1 LEGRIRGKS
10 IQKSTKEQIQERPD
24 IKKVGKEHILR
35 LRYKIIIF
43 LSFFLI
49 CASLLI
55 GTAAADSGVGI
66 REEINQFPG
75 FAGIL
80 IKDLNTQEVLFSH
93 NEDKLFTPAS
103 LTKVFTLLVA
113 LEIFGEEYAYPTSFY
128 FSSTTPGEING
139 DLYIVGSGDPTQTP
153 EVIRKI
159 ADALVQ
165 KFSIKYISGD
175 IVLDN
180 SKFLPEEFLGRGW
193 MWDDKNPLIGALTV
207 TGYKVKEKQN
217 SYLNTMPLLWGNI
230 FSQELSKKGVKIGG
244 DIRIGKTKENLRIKY
259 IYYSDTL
266 DKILA
271 YMMKKSDN
279 QSAENIFR
287 TLALMD
293 NPEGSPTTIARAIAS
308 LEEVID
314 TALGLKWGKDYILV
328 DGCGLSEYNLT
339 TPTHLVNAIT
349 YLYRKYDFK
358 ILDYFASTK
367 EKGTLK
373 ERMPF
378 QVWGKTGTLSSASAL
393 AGLLETKDKRWVV
406 FCLMENNFIFIE
418 EENNPKKFENRI
430 IEYIYENL

>member
-1 LEGRIRGKS
+1 VLKGKM
-10 IQKSTKEQIQERPD
+10 KNKDKT
-24 IKKVGKEHILR
+24 GKEKSLK

-55 GTAAADSGVGI
+55 GAAGADTGI
-66 REEINQFPG
+66 QEEINQFQG
-75 FAGIL
+75 FSGVL

-103 LTKVFTLLVA
+103 LTKIFTLLAA
-113 LEIFGEEYAYPTSFY
+113 LETLGKEYAYPTSFC

-139 DLYIVGSGDPTQTP
+139 DLYVVGSGDPTQSP

-165 KFSIKYISGD
+165 KFNIRQISGD

-207 TGYKVKEKQN
+207 KGCKVKEKQN
-217 SYLNTMPLLWGNI
+217 SYLNTMPLLWGKI

-244 DIRIGKTKENLRIKY
+244 DTRIGKTKENLRVKY
-259 IYYSDTL
+259 IYYSETL

-287 TLALMD
+287 TLATED
-293 NPEGSPTTIARAIAS
+293 NPEGVSTIARAITS
-308 LEEVID
+308 LEEIID

-339 TPTHLVNAIT
+339 TPAHLVKAIT
-349 YLYRKYDFK
+349 YLYQKYDFN
-358 ILDYFASTK
+358 ILDYFANTK

-373 ERMPF
+373 ERLPF
-378 QVWGKTGTLSSASAL
+378 QVWGKTGTLSSTSAL
-393 AGLLETKDKRWVV
+393 AGLLQTKNKRWVV

-418 EENNPKKFENRI
+418 EENDPKIFENRI
-430 IEYIYENL
+430 IEYINENL

>member
-1 LEGRIRGKS
+1 M
-10 IQKSTKEQIQERPD
+10 
-24 IKKVGKEHILR
+24 
-35 LRYKIIIF
+35 
-43 LSFFLI
+43 I

-55 GTAAADSGVGI
+55 GAAGAIGI
-66 REEINQFPG
+66 REEISQFPG
-75 FAGIL
+75 FSGIL

-93 NEDKLFTPAS
+93 NEDILFTPAS
-103 LTKVFTLLVA
+103 LTKIFTLLVA
-113 LEIFGEEYAYPTSFY
+113 LETFDEEQYAYPTSFY
-128 FSSTTPGEING
+128 FSSTTSGEING
-139 DLYIVGSGDPTQTP
+139 DLYVVGSGDPTQSP
-153 EVIRKI
+153 DVIRKI

-165 KFSIKYISGD
+165 KYGIRYISGD

-217 SYLNTMPLLWGNI
+217 SYFNTMPLLWGKI
-230 FSQELSKKGVKIGG
+230 FSQELSKKGVKIEGNVR
-244 DIRIGKTKENLRIKY
+244 IRKAQEGLRVKY

-266 DKILA
+266 EKMLA

-287 TLALMD
+287 TLALTG
-293 NPEGSPTTIARAIAS
+293 NPDGVSTIARAISS

-314 TALGLKWGKDYILV
+314 TTLGLKWGKDYILV

-339 TPTHLVNAIT
+339 TPAHLVKAII

-358 ILDYFASTK
+358 ILDYFANTK

-373 ERMPF
+373 VRLPF

-393 AGLLETKDKRWVV
+393 AGLLETKNKRWIV

-418 EENNPKKFENRI
+418 DENDPKIFENRI
-430 IEYIYENL
+430 IEYIYENF

>member
-1 LEGRIRGKS
+1 MK
-10 IQKSTKEQIQERPD
+10 
-24 IKKVGKEHILR
+24 

-49 CASLLI
+49 FVFLLI
-55 GTAAADSGVGI
+55 GAAGAGTDI
-66 REEINQFPG
+66 WEEINKFPG
-75 FAGIL
+75 FSGIL
-80 IKDLNTQEVLFSH
+80 IKDLNTQEALFSH

-103 LTKVFTLLVA
+103 LTKIFTLLAA
-113 LEIFGEEYAYPTSFY
+113 LEIFDEEQYVYPTSFY

-139 DLYIVGSGDPTQTP
+139 DLYIVGNGDPTQSP
-153 EVIRKI
+153 EVIKKI
-159 ADALVQ
+159 ADDLVQ
-165 KFSIKYISGD
+165 KFGLRHISGD

-180 SKFLPEEFLGRGW
+180 SKLLSQEFLGRGW

-207 TGYKVKEKQN
+207 MGYKVKEKQN
-217 SYLNTMPLLWGNI
+217 SYLNTMPLLWGDI
-230 FSQELSKKGVKIGG
+230 FSQELSKKGVKIEGN
-244 DIRIGKTKENLRIKY
+244 IRIGKVQEDLRIKY

-266 DKILA
+266 DKMLA

-293 NPEGSPTTIARAIAS
+293 NSEGVSTIARSIAS

-314 TALGLKWGKDYILV
+314 TTLGLKWGKDYILV

-339 TPTHLVNAIT
+339 TPAHLVKAIS

-358 ILDYFASTK
+358 ILDYFANTE

-373 ERMPF
+373 ERLPF

-393 AGLLETKDKRWVV
+393 AGLLETKNKRWIV

-418 EENNPKKFENRI
+418 EENDPKIFENRI

>member
-1 LEGRIRGKS
+1 MK
-10 IQKSTKEQIQERPD
+10 
-24 IKKVGKEHILR
+24 LR
-35 LRYKIIIF
+35 CKIIIF
-43 LSFFLI
+43 LLFFLI
-49 CASLLI
+49 FTFLLMDIAVAGI
-55 GTAAADSGVGI
+55 GTGIQEEMDKFSG
-66 REEINQFPG
+66 FS
-75 FAGIL
+75 GIL

-103 LTKVFTLLVA
+103 LTKIFTLLVA
-113 LEIFGEEYAYPTSFY
+113 LETFDEEQYAYPTSFY

-139 DLYIVGSGDPTQTP
+139 DLYVVGSGDPTQSP
-153 EVIRKI
+153 DVIRKI

-165 KFSIKYISGD
+165 KYNIRHISGD

-207 TGYKVKEKQN
+207 TGYKIKEKQN
-217 SYLNTMPLLWGNI
+217 SYFNTMPLLWGKI
-230 FSQELSKKGVKIGG
+230 FSQELSKKGVKIEGNVR
-244 DIRIGKTKENLRIKY
+244 IRKAQEGLRVKY

-266 DKILA
+266 EKMLA

-287 TLALMD
+287 TLALIG
-293 NPEGSPTTIARAIAS
+293 NPDGVSTIARAISS

-314 TALGLKWGKDYILV
+314 TTLGLKWGKDYILV

-339 TPTHLVNAIT
+339 TPSHLVKAIT

-358 ILDYFASTK
+358 VLDYFASTK

-373 ERMPF
+373 ERLPF

-393 AGLLETKDKRWVV
+393 AGLLETKNKRWIV
-406 FCLMENNFIFIE
+406 FCLIENNFIFIE
-418 EENNPKKFENRI
+418 EENDPKKFENRI
-430 IEYIYENL
+430 IEYIYENF

>member
-1 LEGRIRGKS
+1 MGYVIKPG
-10 IQKSTKEQIQERPD
+10 KEQIL
-24 IKKVGKEHILR
+24 K

-43 LSFFLI
+43 LSSFFI
-49 CASLLI
+49 FTSLLI
-55 GTAAADSGVGI
+55 CVAGAGTNI

-75 FAGIL
+75 FSGIL

-103 LTKVFTLLVA
+103 LTKIFTLLAA
-113 LEIFGEEYAYPTSFY
+113 LEIFDEEQYAYATSFY

-139 DLYIVGSGDPTQTP
+139 DLYIVGSGDPTQTS

-180 SKFLPEEFLGRGW
+180 SKFLPQEFLGRGW

-217 SYLNTMPLLWGNI
+217 SYLNTMPLLWGKI
-230 FSQELSKKGVKIGG
+230 FSQELSKKGVKIEGN
-244 DIRIGKTKENLRIKY
+244 IRIGKIQEDLRIKY

-287 TLALMD
+287 TLVPEY
-293 NPEGSPTTIARAIAS
+293 NPEEVSTTIAGAIAS
-308 LEEVID
+308 LEEIID
-314 TALGLKWGKDYILV
+314 TTLGLKWGKDYILV

-339 TPTHLVNAIT
+339 TPTHLVKAIT
-349 YLYRKYDFK
+349 YLYQKYDFK
-358 ILDYFASTK
+358 ILDYFANTK
-367 EKGTLK
+367 EKGTLR
-373 ERMPF
+373 ERLPF
-378 QVWGKTGTLSSASAL
+378 QVWGKTGTLSSASTL
-393 AGLLETKDKRWVV
+393 AGLLETKNKRWVV

-418 EENNPKKFENRI
+418 EENNPKIFENRI

>member
-1 LEGRIRGKS
+1 M
-10 IQKSTKEQIQERPD
+10 D
-24 IKKVGKEHILR
+24 YVIKLGKEKSLKLKYR
-35 LRYKIIIF
+35 IIIF
-43 LSFFLI
+43 LSSFLI
-49 CASLLI
+49 FASLLI
-55 GTAAADSGVGI
+55 CVAGAGTDI
-66 REEINQFPG
+66 WEEINKFPG
-75 FAGIL
+75 FSGIL
-80 IKDLNTQEVLFSH
+80 IKDLNTQEVLFSY
-93 NEDKLFTPAS
+93 NKDKLFIPAS
-103 LTKVFTLLVA
+103 LTKIFTLLAA
-113 LEIFGEEYAYPTSFY
+113 LEIFNEEQYAYPTSFY
-128 FSSTTPGEING
+128 FSSIVPGEING

-159 ADALVQ
+159 ADDLVQ
-165 KFSIKYISGD
+165 KFNIKCISGD

-180 SKFLPEEFLGRGW
+180 SKLLSEEFLGRGW

-217 SYLNTMPLLWGNI
+217 SYLNTMPLLWGKI

-244 DIRIGKTKENLRIKY
+244 DIRIGKTKENLRVKY

-293 NPEGSPTTIARAIAS
+293 NPEGISSITRAIAS
-308 LEEVID
+308 LEEIIN

-328 DGCGLSEYNLT
+328 DGGGLSEYNLT
-339 TPTHLVNAIT
+339 TPAHLVKAIT
-349 YLYRKYDFK
+349 YLYQKYDFK
-358 ILDYFASTK
+358 ILDYFANTK

-373 ERMPF
+373 ERLPF

-393 AGLLETKDKRWVV
+393 AGLLETKNKRWVV

-418 EENNPKKFENRI
+418 EENDPKIFENRI

>member
-1 LEGRIRGKS
+1 MKLKC
-10 IQKSTKEQIQERPD
+10 
-24 IKKVGKEHILR
+24 
-35 LRYKIIIF
+35 KIIIF
-43 LSFFLI
+43 LSYFLI
-49 CASLLI
+49 FTSLLI
-55 GTAAADSGVGI
+55 GTAGAGTGI

-75 FAGIL
+75 FSGIL

-103 LTKVFTLLVA
+103 LTKIFTLLAA
-113 LEIFGEEYAYPTSFY
+113 LEIFDEEQYAYPTSFY

-139 DLYIVGSGDPTQTP
+139 DLYIAGSGDPTQSP
-153 EVIRKI
+153 EVIRNI
-159 ADALVQ
+159 ADTLVQ
-165 KFSIKYISGD
+165 KLSIKYISGD
-175 IVLDN
+175 IILDN
-180 SKFLPEEFLGRGW
+180 SKFLPQEFLGRGW

-217 SYLNTMPLLWGNI
+217 SHLNTMPLLWGNI
-230 FSQELSKKGVKIGG
+230 FSQELSKKGVKIEGN
-244 DIRIGKTKENLRIKY
+244 IRIGKVQEDLQIKY

-287 TLALMD
+287 TLATED
-293 NPEGSPTTIARAIAS
+293 NSEGVSTIARSIAS
-308 LEEVID
+308 LEEIID
-314 TALGLKWGKDYILV
+314 KTLGLKWGKDYILV

-339 TPTHLVNAIT
+339 TPAHLVKAIS

-358 ILDYFASTK
+358 ILDYFANTE

-373 ERMPF
+373 ERLPF

-393 AGLLETKDKRWVV
+393 AGLVETKNKRWIV
-406 FCLMENNFIFIE
+406 FCLMENNFIFVE
-418 EENNPKKFENRI
+418 EEDDPKKFENRI
-430 IEYIYENL
+430 IEYIYENF

>member
-1 LEGRIRGKS
+1 MKLK
-10 IQKSTKEQIQERPD
+10 
-24 IKKVGKEHILR
+24 
-35 LRYKIIIF
+35 YKIIIF
-43 LSFFLI
+43 LSSFLI
-49 CASLLI
+49 FTSLLI
-55 GTAAADSGVGI
+55 CVTGAGTDI
-66 REEINQFPG
+66 REEIDKFPG
-75 FAGIL
+75 FSGVL

-103 LTKVFTLLVA
+103 LTKIFTLLAA
-113 LEIFGEEYAYPTSFY
+113 LEIFDEKQHAYPTSFY
-128 FSSTTPGEING
+128 FSSTVPGEING
-139 DLYIVGSGDPTQTP
+139 DLYIVGSGDPTQSP

-165 KFSIKYISGD
+165 KFGIRHISGD

-217 SYLNTMPLLWGNI
+217 SYLNIMPLLWGNI
-230 FSQELSKKGVKIGG
+230 FSQELSKKGVKIDGS
-244 DIRIGKTKENLRIKY
+244 IRIGKTKENLQVKY

-271 YMMKKSDN
+271 YMMEKSDN

-287 TLALMD
+287 SLAPED
-293 NPEGSPTTIARAIAS
+293 NTEGVSTIAQAIAS
-308 LEEVID
+308 LEEVMD
-314 TALGLKWGKDYILV
+314 KVLGLKWGKDYILV

-339 TPTHLVNAIT
+339 TPTHIVEAIS
-349 YLYRKYDFK
+349 YLFQKYDFK
-358 ILDYFASTK
+358 ILDYFANTK

-373 ERMPF
+373 ERLPF
-378 QVWGKTGTLSSASAL
+378 QIWGKTGTLSSASAL
-393 AGLLETKDKRWVV
+393 AGILQTKNKRWVV

-418 EENNPKKFENRI
+418 EENDPKIFENRI

>member
-1 LEGRIRGKS
+1 MK
-10 IQKSTKEQIQERPD
+10 
-24 IKKVGKEHILR
+24 

-43 LSFFLI
+43 LSLFLI
-49 CASLLI
+49 FTSLLI
-55 GTAAADSGVGI
+55 CVAGASTDI
-66 REEINQFPG
+66 QEEINQFAG
-75 FAGIL
+75 FSGVL

-103 LTKVFTLLVA
+103 LTKIFTLLAA
-113 LEIFGEEYAYPTSFY
+113 LEMLGEEYAYPTSFY
-128 FSSTTPGEING
+128 FSSTVPGEING
-139 DLYIVGSGDPTQTP
+139 DLYIIGSGDPTQSP
-153 EVIRKI
+153 EVIIKI
-159 ADALVQ
+159 ADDLVQ
-165 KFSIKYISGD
+165 KFSIRHISGD

-207 TGYKVKEKQN
+207 TGYKINEKQN

-230 FSQELSKKGVKIGG
+230 FSQELSKKGVKIKG
-244 DIRIGKTKENLRIKY
+244 DIRIGKIPEDLKVKY

-279 QSAENIFR
+279 QIAENIFR
-287 TLALMD
+287 TLAQAN
-293 NPEGSPTTIARAIAS
+293 NPEEASTVARTIAS

-339 TPTHLVNAIT
+339 TPANLVKAIN
-349 YLYRKYDFK
+349 YLYQKYDFK

-373 ERMPF
+373 ERLSF

-393 AGLLETKDKRWVV
+393 AGLLQTKNMRWVV

-418 EENNPKKFENRI
+418 DENDPKIFENRI

>member
-1 LEGRIRGKS
+1 LK
-10 IQKSTKEQIQERPD
+10 
-24 IKKVGKEHILR
+24 

-43 LSFFLI
+43 LSSFLI
-49 CASLLI
+49 CALLLI
-55 GTAAADSGVGI
+55 GTVAADPGVGI
-66 REEINQFPG
+66 RDEINQFPG
-75 FAGIL
+75 FSGVL
-80 IKDLNTQEVLFSH
+80 IKDLNTQEVLFSY

-103 LTKVFTLLVA
+103 LTKIFTLMAA
-113 LEIFGEEYAYPTSFY
+113 LEIFDEEQYAYPTSFY

-139 DLYIVGSGDPTQTP
+139 DLYIAGSGDPTQTP

-165 KFSIKYISGD
+165 KFNIRHISGD

-207 TGYKVKEKQN
+207 MGSKVKEKQN

-230 FSQELSKKGVKIGG
+230 FSQELSKKGVKIEGN
-244 DIRIGKTKENLRIKY
+244 IRVGKTKENLRVKY
-259 IYYSDTL
+259 VYYSDTL

-287 TLALMD
+287 SLAPED
-293 NPEGSPTTIARAIAS
+293 NPEGSSTTIARSIAS

-314 TALGLKWGKDYILV
+314 TALGLKWGEDYILV
-328 DGCGLSEYNLT
+328 DGCGLSEYNLIT
-339 TPTHLVNAIT
+339 SAHLVEVIS

-358 ILDYFASTK
+358 ILDYFANTK
-367 EKGTLK
+367 EKGTLR
-373 ERMPF
+373 ERLPF

-393 AGLLETKDKRWVV
+393 AGLLKTKNKRWVV
-406 FCLMENNFIFIE
+406 FCLMENNFIFLE
-418 EENNPKKFENRI
+418 GKNDPKIFENRI
-430 IEYIYENL
+430 IEHIYENF

>member
-1 LEGRIRGKS
+1 MK
-10 IQKSTKEQIQERPD
+10 
-24 IKKVGKEHILR
+24 

-55 GTAAADSGVGI
+55 GTAAADPGVGI

-75 FAGIL
+75 FVGVL

-93 NEDKLFTPAS
+93 NKDKLFTPAS
-103 LTKVFTLLVA
+103 LAKIFTLLVA
-113 LEIFGEEYAYPTSFY
+113 LETFDEEKHAYPTSFY
-128 FSSTTPGEING
+128 FSSTVSGEING
-139 DLYIVGSGDPTQTP
+139 DLYIAGSGDPTQPP

-159 ADALVQ
+159 ADALMQ
-165 KFSIKYISGD
+165 KYNIRHISGD

-207 TGYKVKEKQN
+207 MGCKVKEKQN
-217 SYLNTMPLLWGNI
+217 SYLNAMPLLWGNI
-230 FSQELSKKGVKIGG
+230 FSRELSKKGVKVEGN
-244 DIRIGKTKENLRIKY
+244 IRIGKVQEGLRVKY

-271 YMMKKSDN
+271 YTMKKSDN

-287 TLALMD
+287 TLAPED
-293 NPEGSPTTIARAIAS
+293 NPEGVSTIARAIAS
-308 LEEVID
+308 LEEIID

-339 TPTHLVNAIT
+339 TPAHLVKAIT
-349 YLYRKYDFK
+349 YLYQKYDFN
-358 ILDYFASTK
+358 ILDYFANTK

-373 ERMPF
+373 ERLPF

-393 AGLLETKDKRWVV
+393 AGLLETKNKRWVV

-418 EENNPKKFENRI
+418 EENDPKIFENRI

>member
-1 LEGRIRGKS
+1 MK
-10 IQKSTKEQIQERPD
+10 
-24 IKKVGKEHILR
+24 

-43 LSFFLI
+43 LSLFLI
-49 CASLLI
+49 FTSLLI
-55 GTAAADSGVGI
+55 CVAGASTDI
-66 REEINQFPG
+66 QEEINQFAG
-75 FAGIL
+75 FSGVL

-103 LTKVFTLLVA
+103 LTKIFTLLAA
-113 LEIFGEEYAYPTSFY
+113 LEMLGEEYAYPTSFY
-128 FSSTTPGEING
+128 FSSTVPGEING
-139 DLYIVGSGDPTQTP
+139 DLYIIGSGDPTQSP
-153 EVIRKI
+153 EVIIKI
-159 ADALVQ
+159 ADDLVQ
-165 KFSIKYISGD
+165 KFSIRHISGD

-207 TGYKVKEKQN
+207 TGYKINEKQN

-230 FSQELSKKGVKIGG
+230 FSQELSKKGVKIKG
-244 DIRIGKTKENLRIKY
+244 DIRIGKIPEDLKVKY

-279 QSAENIFR
+279 QIAENIFR
-287 TLALMD
+287 TLAQAN
-293 NPEGSPTTIARAIAS
+293 NPEEASTVARTIAS

-339 TPTHLVNAIT
+339 TPAHLVKAIT
-349 YLYRKYDFK
+349 YLYQKYDFK

-373 ERMPF
+373 ERLSF

-393 AGLLETKDKRWVV
+393 AGLLQTKNMRWVV

-418 EENNPKKFENRI
+418 DENDPKIFENRI

>member
-1 LEGRIRGKS
+1 LK
-10 IQKSTKEQIQERPD
+10 
-24 IKKVGKEHILR
+24 
-35 LRYKIIIF
+35 LRYKIITL

-49 CASLLI
+49 FISLLI
-55 GTAAADSGVGI
+55 CVAGAGTGI

-75 FAGIL
+75 FSGIL
-80 IKDLNTQEVLFSH
+80 IKDLNTHEVLFSH

-103 LTKVFTLLVA
+103 LTKIFTLLAA
-113 LEIFGEEYAYPTSFY
+113 LEILGEEYAYPTSFY

-139 DLYIVGSGDPTQTP
+139 NLYVVGSGDPTQSP

-159 ADALVQ
+159 ADDLVQ
-165 KFSIKYISGD
+165 KFSIRHISGD

-207 TGYKVKEKQN
+207 MGYKVKEKQI

-230 FSQELSKKGVKIGG
+230 FSQELSKKGVKIDGS
-244 DIRIGKTKENLRIKY
+244 IRIGKTKENLQIKY
-259 IYYSDTL
+259 IYYSDTM

-271 YMMKKSDN
+271 HMMKKSDN

-287 TLALMD
+287 TLAQED
-293 NPEGSPTTIARAIAS
+293 NPEGVSITIARAIAS
-308 LEEVID
+308 LEEIID

-339 TPTHLVNAIT
+339 TPAHLVKAIT
-349 YLYRKYDFK
+349 YLYQKYDFK

-367 EKGTLK
+367 EGGTLK
-373 ERMPF
+373 ERRPF
-378 QVWGKTGTLSSASAL
+378 QVWGKTGTLSSTSAL
-393 AGLLETKDKRWVV
+393 AGILQTKNKRWVV

-418 EENNPKKFENRI
+418 EENDPKIFENRI

>member
-1 LEGRIRGKS
+1 MK
-10 IQKSTKEQIQERPD
+10 
-24 IKKVGKEHILR
+24 

-43 LSFFLI
+43 LSSFLI
-49 CASLLI
+49 CALLLI
-55 GTAAADSGVGI
+55 GTVAADPGVGI
-66 REEINQFPG
+66 RDEINQFPG
-75 FAGIL
+75 FSGVL
-80 IKDLNTQEVLFSH
+80 IKDLNTQEVLFSY

-103 LTKVFTLLVA
+103 LTKIFTLMAA
-113 LEIFGEEYAYPTSFY
+113 LEIFDEEQYAYPTSFY

-139 DLYIVGSGDPTQTP
+139 DLYIAGSGDPTQTP

-165 KFSIKYISGD
+165 KFNIRHISGD

-207 TGYKVKEKQN
+207 MGSKVKEKQN

-230 FSQELSKKGVKIGG
+230 FSQELSKKGVKIEGN
-244 DIRIGKTKENLRIKY
+244 IRVGKTKENLRVKY
-259 IYYSDTL
+259 VYYSDTL

-279 QSAENIFR
+279 QTAENIFR
-287 TLALMD
+287 SLVPED
-293 NPEGSPTTIARAIAS
+293 NPEGSSTTIARSIAS

-314 TALGLKWGKDYILV
+314 TALGLKWGEDYIFV
-328 DGCGLSEYNLT
+328 DGCGLSEYNLIT
-339 TPTHLVNAIT
+339 SAHLVEVIS

-358 ILDYFASTK
+358 ILDYFANTK
-367 EKGTLK
+367 EKGTLR
-373 ERMPF
+373 ERLPF

-393 AGLLETKDKRWVV
+393 AGLLKTKNKRWVV

-418 EENNPKKFENRI
+418 DENDPKIFENRI
-430 IEYIYENL
+430 IEHIYENL

>member
-1 LEGRIRGKS
+1 MKLK
-10 IQKSTKEQIQERPD
+10 
-24 IKKVGKEHILR
+24 
-35 LRYKIIIF
+35 YKIIIF
-43 LSFFLI
+43 LSSFLI
-49 CASLLI
+49 FISLLI
-55 GTAAADSGVGI
+55 CIVCAGTGI
-66 REEINQFPG
+66 LEETNQFPG
-75 FAGIL
+75 FSGVL
-80 IKDLNTQEVLFSH
+80 IKDLNTQEVLFSY

-103 LTKVFTLLVA
+103 LTKIFTLLAA
-113 LEIFGEEYAYPTSFY
+113 LEIFDEEQHAYPTSFY

-159 ADALVQ
+159 ADILVQ
-165 KFSIKYISGD
+165 KFSIRHISGD

-217 SYLNTMPLLWGNI
+217 SYLNTMPLFWGKI
-230 FSQELSKKGVKIGG
+230 FSQELSKKGVKIDG
-244 DIRIGKTKENLRIKY
+244 DIRIGKIQEGLKVKY
-259 IYYSDTL
+259 IYYSETL

-287 TLALMD
+287 TLAPED
-293 NPEGSPTTIARAIAS
+293 NPEGVSTIARAIAS
-308 LEEVID
+308 LEEIID

-328 DGCGLSEYNLT
+328 DGCGLSEYNLI
-339 TPTHLVNAIT
+339 TPTHLVEAIT
-349 YLYRKYDFK
+349 YLYQKYDFK

-373 ERMPF
+373 ERLPF

-393 AGLLETKDKRWVV
+393 VGLLQTKNKRWVV

-418 EENNPKKFENRI
+418 EENDPKIFENKI

>member
-1 LEGRIRGKS
+1 MKIKIKTG
-10 IQKSTKEQIQERPD
+10 KEQIL
-24 IKKVGKEHILR
+24 K

-43 LSFFLI
+43 LSSFLI
-49 CASLLI
+49 FTSLLI
-55 GTAAADSGVGI
+55 CVVGAGTNI

-75 FAGIL
+75 FSGIL

-103 LTKVFTLLVA
+103 LTKIFTLLAA
-113 LEIFGEEYAYPTSFY
+113 LEIFDEEQYAYPTSIF

-139 DLYIVGSGDPTQTP
+139 DLYIAGSGDPTQTP

-159 ADALVQ
+159 ADDLVQ
-165 KFSIKYISGD
+165 KFSIKCISGD

-244 DIRIGKTKENLRIKY
+244 DIRIGKTKENLQAKY

-287 TLALMD
+287 SLAPED
-293 NPEGSPTTIARAIAS
+293 NPEGVSTIARAIAS
-308 LEEVID
+308 LEEAID
-314 TALGLKWGKDYILV
+314 STLGLKWGKGYILV

-339 TPTHLVNAIT
+339 TPAHLVEAIT
-349 YLYRKYDFK
+349 YLYQKYDFK
-358 ILDYFASTK
+358 ILDYFANTK

-373 ERMPF
+373 ERLPF
-378 QVWGKTGTLSSASAL
+378 QVWGKTGTLSTASAL
-393 AGLLETKDKRWVV
+393 AGLLQTKNKRWIV

-418 EENNPKKFENRI
+418 EENDPKIFENRI
-430 IEYIYENL
+430 VEYIYENL

>member
-1 LEGRIRGKS
+1 MK
-10 IQKSTKEQIQERPD
+10 
-24 IKKVGKEHILR
+24 
-35 LRYKIIIF
+35 LRYKIITL

-49 CASLLI
+49 FTSLLI
-55 GTAAADSGVGI
+55 CVAGAATDI
-66 REEINQFPG
+66 REEMNQFSG
-75 FAGIL
+75 FSGIL

-93 NEDKLFTPAS
+93 NENKLFTPAS
-103 LTKVFTLLVA
+103 LTKIFTLLSA
-113 LEIFGEEYAYPTSFY
+113 LEILGEEYVYQTSFY
-128 FSSTTPGEING
+128 FSSTVPGEING
-139 DLYIVGSGDPTQTP
+139 DLNIVGSGDPTQSP

-159 ADALVQ
+159 ADDLVQ
-165 KFSIKYISGD
+165 KFSIRHISGD

-217 SYLNTMPLLWGNI
+217 SYLDTMPLLWGNI
-230 FSQELSKKGVKIGG
+230 FSQELSKREVKIKG
-244 DIRIGKTKENLRIKY
+244 DIRIGKTPEDLQVKY

-287 TLALMD
+287 TLAPED
-293 NPEGSPTTIARAIAS
+293 NPEEVSTTIAMAITS
-308 LEEVID
+308 LEEFID
-314 TALGLKWGKDYILV
+314 ITLGLKWGKDYILV

-339 TPTHLVNAIT
+339 TPAHLVKAIT
-349 YLYRKYDFK
+349 YLYQKYDFK

-367 EKGTLK
+367 EEGTLK
-373 ERMPF
+373 ERLPF
-378 QVWGKTGTLSSASAL
+378 QVWAKTGTLSSASAL
-393 AGLLETKDKRWVV
+393 AGLLQTKNKRWVV
-406 FCLMENNFIFIE
+406 FCIMENNFIFIE
-418 EENNPKKFENRI
+418 EENDPKIFENRI

>member
-1 LEGRIRGKS
+1 MK
-10 IQKSTKEQIQERPD
+10 
-24 IKKVGKEHILR
+24 LR
-35 LRYKIIIF
+35 CKIIIF
-43 LSFFLI
+43 LLFFLI
-49 CASLLI
+49 FTFLLMDIAVAGI
-55 GTAAADSGVGI
+55 GTGIQEEMDKFSG
-66 REEINQFPG
+66 FS
-75 FAGIL
+75 GIL

-103 LTKVFTLLVA
+103 LTKIFTLLVA
-113 LEIFGEEYAYPTSFY
+113 LETFDEEQYAYPTSFY

-139 DLYIVGSGDPTQTP
+139 DLYVVGSGDPTQSP
-153 EVIRKI
+153 DVIRKI

-165 KFSIKYISGD
+165 KYNIRHISGD

-217 SYLNTMPLLWGNI
+217 SYFNTMPLLWGKI
-230 FSQELSKKGVKIGG
+230 FSQELSKKGVKIEGNVR
-244 DIRIGKTKENLRIKY
+244 IRKAQEGLRVKY

-266 DKILA
+266 EKMLA

-287 TLALMD
+287 TLALIG
-293 NPEGSPTTIARAIAS
+293 NPDGVSTIARAISS

-314 TALGLKWGKDYILV
+314 TTLGLKWGKDYILV

-339 TPTHLVNAIT
+339 TPSHLVKAIT

-358 ILDYFASTK
+358 VLDYFASTK

-373 ERMPF
+373 ERLPF

-393 AGLLETKDKRWVV
+393 AGLLETKNKRWIV
-406 FCLMENNFIFIE
+406 FCLIENNFIFIE
-418 EENNPKKFENRI
+418 EENDPKIFENRI
-430 IEYIYENL
+430 IEYIYENF

>member
-1 LEGRIRGKS
+1 LK
-10 IQKSTKEQIQERPD
+10 
-24 IKKVGKEHILR
+24 

-43 LSFFLI
+43 LSSFLI
-49 CASLLI
+49 FISLLI
-55 GTAAADSGVGI
+55 CIVCADTGI
-66 REEINQFPG
+66 LEEINQFPG
-75 FAGIL
+75 FSGIL

-103 LTKVFTLLVA
+103 LTKIFTLLAA
-113 LEIFGEEYAYPTSFY
+113 LEIFDEEQHAYPTSFY
-128 FSSTTPGEING
+128 FSSTTPGEINRN
-139 DLYIVGSGDPTQTP
+139 LYIVGSGDPTQTP

-165 KFSIKYISGD
+165 KFNIRQIFGD

-207 TGYKVKEKQN
+207 RGCKAKKKQN
-217 SYLNTMPLLWGNI
+217 SYLNTMPLLWGKI
-230 FSQELSKKGVKIGG
+230 FSQELSKKGVKIKG
-244 DIRIGKTKENLRIKY
+244 DIRIGKVQEDLRVKY

-287 TLALMD
+287 TLAPED
-293 NPEGSPTTIARAIAS
+293 NLDGVFTIARAIAS

-314 TALGLKWGKDYILV
+314 TVLGLKRGKDYILV
-328 DGCGLSEYNLT
+328 DGCGLSEYNLM
-339 TPTHLVNAIT
+339 TPAHLVKAIS
-349 YLYRKYDFK
+349 YLYQKYDFK
-358 ILDYFASTK
+358 ILDYFANTK
-367 EKGTLK
+367 GKGTLK
-373 ERMPF
+373 ERLPF

-393 AGLLETKDKRWVV
+393 AGLLETKNKRWVV

-418 EENNPKKFENRI
+418 EENDPKIFENKI
-430 IEYIYENL
+430 IEYIYENF

>member
-1 LEGRIRGKS
+1 MK
-10 IQKSTKEQIQERPD
+10 
-24 IKKVGKEHILR
+24 
-35 LRYKIIIF
+35 LRYKIITL

-49 CASLLI
+49 FISLLI
-55 GTAAADSGVGI
+55 CVAGAGTGI

-75 FAGIL
+75 FSGIL
-80 IKDLNTQEVLFSH
+80 IKDLNTHEVLFSH

-103 LTKVFTLLVA
+103 LTKIFTLLAA
-113 LEIFGEEYAYPTSFY
+113 LEILGEEYAYPTSFY

-139 DLYIVGSGDPTQTP
+139 NLYVVGSGDPTQSP

-159 ADALVQ
+159 ADDLVQ
-165 KFSIKYISGD
+165 KFSIRHISGD

-207 TGYKVKEKQN
+207 MGYKVKEKQI

-230 FSQELSKKGVKIGG
+230 FSQELSKKGVKIDGS
-244 DIRIGKTKENLRIKY
+244 IRIGKTKENLQIKY
-259 IYYSDTL
+259 IYYSDTM

-271 YMMKKSDN
+271 HMMKKSDN

-287 TLALMD
+287 TLAQED
-293 NPEGSPTTIARAIAS
+293 NPEGVSITIARAIAS
-308 LEEVID
+308 LEEIID

-339 TPTHLVNAIT
+339 TPAHLVKAIT
-349 YLYRKYDFK
+349 YLYQKYDFK

-367 EKGTLK
+367 EGGTLK
-373 ERMPF
+373 ERRPF
-378 QVWGKTGTLSSASAL
+378 QVWGKTGTLSSTSAL
-393 AGLLETKDKRWVV
+393 AGILQTKNKRWVV

-418 EENNPKKFENRI
+418 EENDPKIFENRI

>member
-1 LEGRIRGKS
+1 MK
-10 IQKSTKEQIQERPD
+10 
-24 IKKVGKEHILR
+24 

-43 LSFFLI
+43 LLSFLI
-49 CASLLI
+49 FISLLI
-55 GTAAADSGVGI
+55 CVIGAGTGI
-66 REEINQFPG
+66 QEEINQFPG
-75 FAGIL
+75 FSGIL

-103 LTKVFTLLVA
+103 LTKIFTLLSA
-113 LEIFGEEYAYPTSFY
+113 LEILSEEYVYQTSFY
-128 FSSTTPGEING
+128 FSSTVPGEING
-139 DLYIVGSGDPTQTP
+139 DLYVVGSGDPTQSP

-159 ADALVQ
+159 ADDLVQ
-165 KFSIKYISGD
+165 KFSIRHISGD

-217 SYLNTMPLLWGNI
+217 FYLDTMPLLWGNI
-230 FSQELSKKGVKIGG
+230 FSQELSKKGVKIDGS
-244 DIRIGKTKENLRIKY
+244 IRIGKTKENLQIKY
-259 IYYSDTL
+259 IYYSDTM

-271 YMMKKSDN
+271 HMMKKSDN

-287 TLALMD
+287 TLAQED
-293 NPEGSPTTIARAIAS
+293 NPEGVSITIARAIAS
-308 LEEVID
+308 LEEIID

-339 TPTHLVNAIT
+339 TPAHLVKAIT
-349 YLYRKYDFK
+349 YLYQKYDFK

-367 EKGTLK
+367 EGGTLK
-373 ERMPF
+373 ERRPF
-378 QVWGKTGTLSSASAL
+378 QVWGKTGTLSSTSAL
-393 AGLLETKDKRWVV
+393 AGILQTKNKRWVV

-418 EENNPKKFENRI
+418 EENDPKIFENRI

>member
-1 LEGRIRGKS
+1 M
-10 IQKSTKEQIQERPD
+10 
-24 IKKVGKEHILR
+24 
-35 LRYKIIIF
+35 
-43 LSFFLI
+43 I
-49 CASLLI
+49 CISLLI
-55 GTAAADSGVGI
+55 CVAGADTSI

-75 FAGIL
+75 FSGVL

-103 LTKVFTLLVA
+103 LTKIFTLLAA
-113 LEIFGEEYAYPTSFY
+113 LEIFDEEQHTYPTSFY
-128 FSSTTPGEING
+128 FSSTVPGEING
-139 DLYIVGSGDPTQTP
+139 DLYVVGSGDPTQSP

-159 ADALVQ
+159 ADTLVQ
-165 KFSIKYISGD
+165 KFSIRHISGD

-230 FSQELSKKGVKIGG
+230 FSQELSKKGVKIDG
-244 DIRIGKTKENLRIKY
+244 DIRIGKSKDGLPVKY

-293 NPEGSPTTIARAIAS
+293 NPEEVSTIVRVIAS

-314 TALGLKWGKDYILV
+314 TTLGLKWGKDYILV

-339 TPTHLVNAIT
+339 TPAHLVKAIT
-349 YLYRKYDFK
+349 YLYQKYNFK

-367 EKGTLK
+367 ESGTLR
-373 ERMPF
+373 ERLPF

-393 AGLLETKDKRWVV
+393 AGLLETKNKRWVV

-418 EENNPKKFENRI
+418 EENNPKIFENRM

>member
-1 LEGRIRGKS
+1 MK
-10 IQKSTKEQIQERPD
+10 
-24 IKKVGKEHILR
+24 

-43 LSFFLI
+43 LSSFLI

-55 GTAAADSGVGI
+55 GAAGADTGTGI
-66 REEINQFPG
+66 QEGINQFPG
-75 FAGIL
+75 FSGVL
-80 IKDLNTQEVLFSH
+80 IKDLNTQEILFSH

-103 LTKVFTLLVA
+103 LTKIFTLLAA
-113 LEIFGEEYAYPTSFY
+113 LEILGEEYAYPTSFY
-128 FSSTTPGEING
+128 FSSTVPGEING
-139 DLYIVGSGDPTQTP
+139 NLYITGSGDPAQSS

-165 KFSIKYISGD
+165 KYNIRHISGD

-180 SKFLPEEFLGRGW
+180 SKFSPEEFLGRGW

-207 TGYKVKEKQN
+207 MGDKVKEKQIF
-217 SYLNTMPLLWGNI
+217 YLNAMPLLWGNI
-230 FSQELSKKGVKIGG
+230 FSQELSKKGVKIKG
-244 DIRIGKTKENLRIKY
+244 DIRIGKVQEGLKVKY

-266 DKILA
+266 DKTLA

-287 TLALMD
+287 TLAPED
-293 NPEGSPTTIARAIAS
+293 NPEEASTIARAIAS

-314 TALGLKWGKDYILV
+314 TTLGLKWGKDYILV

-339 TPTHLVNAIT
+339 TPAHLVKAIT
-349 YLYRKYDFK
+349 FLYQKYDFK
-358 ILDYFASTK
+358 ILDYFANTK
-367 EKGTLK
+367 ESGTLK
-373 ERMPF
+373 ERLPF

-393 AGLLETKDKRWVV
+393 AGLLETKNKRWVV
-406 FCLMENNFIFIE
+406 FCLMENNFIFME
-418 EENNPKKFENRI
+418 DENDPKKFENKI

>member
-1 LEGRIRGKS
+1 MK
-10 IQKSTKEQIQERPD
+10 
-24 IKKVGKEHILR
+24 

-43 LSFFLI
+43 LSSFLI
-49 CASLLI
+49 CALLLI
-55 GTAAADSGVGI
+55 GTVAADPGVGI
-66 REEINQFPG
+66 RDEINQFPG
-75 FAGIL
+75 FSGLL
-80 IKDLNTQEVLFSH
+80 IKDLNTQEVLFSY

-103 LTKVFTLLVA
+103 LTKIFTLMAA
-113 LEIFGEEYAYPTSFY
+113 LEIFDEEQYAYPTSFY

-139 DLYIVGSGDPTQTP
+139 DLYIAGSGDPTQTP

-165 KFSIKYISGD
+165 KFNIRHISGD

-207 TGYKVKEKQN
+207 MGSKVKEKQN

-230 FSQELSKKGVKIGG
+230 FSQELSKKGVKIEGN
-244 DIRIGKTKENLRIKY
+244 IRVGKTKENLRVKY
-259 IYYSDTL
+259 VYYSDTL

-287 TLALMD
+287 SLAPED
-293 NPEGSPTTIARAIAS
+293 NPEGSSTTIARSIAS

-314 TALGLKWGKDYILV
+314 TALGLKWGEDYILV
-328 DGCGLSEYNLT
+328 DGCGLSEYNLM
-339 TPTHLVNAIT
+339 TPAHLVEAIS

-358 ILDYFASTK
+358 ILDYFANTK
-367 EKGTLK
+367 EKGTLR
-373 ERMPF
+373 ERLPF

-393 AGLLETKDKRWVV
+393 AGLLKTKNKRWVV

-418 EENNPKKFENRI
+418 DENDPKIFENRI
-430 IEYIYENL
+430 IEHIYENF

>member
-1 LEGRIRGKS
+1 LKL
-10 IQKSTKEQIQERPD
+10 K
-24 IKKVGKEHILR
+24 
-35 LRYKIIIF
+35 YKIIIF
-43 LSFFLI
+43 LSCFLI

-55 GTAAADSGVGI
+55 GEAGAIGI
-66 REEINQFPG
+66 REEISQFPG
-75 FAGIL
+75 FSGIL

-103 LTKVFTLLVA
+103 LTKIFTLLVA
-113 LEIFGEEYAYPTSFY
+113 LETFDEEQYAYPTSFY

-139 DLYIVGSGDPTQTP
+139 DLYVVGSGDPTQSP
-153 EVIRKI
+153 DVIRKI

-165 KFSIKYISGD
+165 KYGIRHISGD

-193 MWDDKNPLIGALTV
+193 MWDDKNPLIGAFTI
-207 TGYKVKEKQN
+207 TGYKVKEKQD
-217 SYLNTMPLLWGNI
+217 SYFNTMPLLWGKI
-230 FSQELSKKGVKIGG
+230 FSQELSKKGVKIEGNVR
-244 DIRIGKTKENLRIKY
+244 IRKAQEGLRVKY

-266 DKILA
+266 EKMLA

-287 TLALMD
+287 TLALIG
-293 NPEGSPTTIARAIAS
+293 NPDGVSTIARAISS

-314 TALGLKWGKDYILV
+314 TTLGLKWGKDYILV

-339 TPTHLVNAIT
+339 TPAHLVKAIT

-373 ERMPF
+373 ERLPF

-393 AGLLETKDKRWVV
+393 AGLLETKNKRWIV

-418 EENNPKKFENRI
+418 DEKDPKIFENRI
-430 IEYIYENL
+430 IEYIYENF

>member
-1 LEGRIRGKS
+1 LK
-10 IQKSTKEQIQERPD
+10 
-24 IKKVGKEHILR
+24 
-35 LRYKIIIF
+35 LRYKIVIF
-43 LSFFLI
+43 LSSFLI
-49 CASLLI
+49 CASLLTGAAGA
-55 GTAAADSGVGI
+55 GTGTGI
-66 REEINQFPG
+66 LEEINQFPG
-75 FAGIL
+75 FSGIL
-80 IKDLNTQEVLFSH
+80 IKDLNTQEVLFSY

-103 LTKVFTLLVA
+103 LTKIFTLLAA
-113 LEIFGEEYAYPTSFY
+113 LEIFDEEQYVYPTSFY

-139 DLYIVGSGDPTQTP
+139 NLYIVGSGDPTQSP
-153 EVIRKI
+153 DVIRKI

-165 KFSIKYISGD
+165 KYSIRHISGD
-175 IVLDN
+175 IILDN

-207 TGYKVKEKQN
+207 MGDKVKEKQI

-244 DIRIGKTKENLRIKY
+244 SIRIGKVQEGLKVKY
-259 IYYSDTL
+259 IYYSETL

-287 TLALMD
+287 TLASED
-293 NPEGSPTTIARAIAS
+293 NPEGVSTIARAIAS

-314 TALGLKWGKDYILV
+314 TTLGLKWGKDYILV

-339 TPTHLVNAIT
+339 APAHLVNAIS
-349 YLYRKYDFK
+349 YLYQKYDFK
-358 ILDYFASTK
+358 ILDYFANTK
-367 EKGTLK
+367 ESGTLK
-373 ERMPF
+373 ERLPF

-393 AGLLETKDKRWVV
+393 AGLLQTKNKRWVV

-418 EENNPKKFENRI
+418 DENDPKIFENRI